1 MRSYS
6 TYILIA
12 SAALLTAIGCNKAP
26 QPSYVLTD
34 SPIMLSAT
42 EAETDAPFRKGST
55 PATKAMLDEDTFAA
69 AGNQIQIYDIY
80 TQAGS
85 NTPDEN
91 PYIADQIKSPGPG
104 SYTWPFVE
112 KRYNW
117 TTDGTHKFFGWL
129 AKDVNMGN
137 MTPEDF
143 FGNDFA
149 FSNQVLTTG
158 TKTINA
164 STEFDFM
171 YSNVHVRDL
180 NTNPDFASAVPLEFA
195 HLFTA
200 FSVAAQNISD
210 KVKITIVSLE
220 IEGLMNK
227 RGAKLNYTNTA
238 DTKYPTI
245 TYTSL
250 SNDDSEV
257 ADYKYEPNYQLN
269 KSLID
274 MDTKSTDRSYFMSWP
289 MSTEEAANVTLTIK
303 YRVND
308 GTEVLSKDIPLT
320 GKEWAAG
327 KKNNVNLTFTDK
339 TITLD
344 CQVVDWTWEQQ
355 EIDFT
360 DVISV
365 SQTMQNKWENV
376 SSVNYTT
383 GEVIL
388 KQSTSQ
394 EASVKFQIDS
404 PRGATWTASLIMIEG
419 ATDAIQIVDGYKYG
433 KVGEPGEIRLKVA
446 KDTPI
451 ENRNTFYL
459 RVTVQTADGNTIIAT
474 GLTGSNAYE
483 EFTIIQNLIN

>member
-42 EAETDAPFRKGST
+42 EADTDAPFRKGST

-69 AGNQIQIYDIY
+69 AGNEIKVYDYYTSSANATEIYIDDTARSGGDI
-80 TQAGS
+80 
-85 NTPDEN
+85 
-91 PYIADQIKSPGPG
+91 
-104 SYTWPFVE
+104 TWPFVE

-180 NTNPDFASAVPLEFA
+180 NTTPDFASAVPLEFA

-200 FSVAAQNISD
+200 FSVAAQNMSPNFD
-210 KVKITIVSLE
+210 ITVQSIT
-220 IEGLMNK
+220 IEGLMNT
-227 RGAKLNYTNTA
+227 RSATLDYANAA
-238 DTKYPTI
+238 DGEYPTVE
-245 TYTSL
+245 YANK
-250 SNDDSEV
+250 SNDNQ
-257 ADYKYEPNYQLN
+257 ADYSFAPAQKLGTNLM
-269 KSLID
+269 D
-274 MDTKSTDRSYFMSWP
+274 MSTTTTDRKYFMSWP
-289 MSTEEAANVTLTIK
+289 MSADEAENVTLTIK
-303 YRVND
+303 YTVND
-308 GTEVLSKDIPLT
+308 EPTVITKPIPLS
-320 GKEWAAG
+320 GKEWVAG
-327 KKNNVNLTFTDK
+327 KKNNINLIFKDK
-339 TITLD
+339 EIILQ
-344 CQVVDWTWEQQ
+344 CLVMDWIPQ
-355 EIDFT
+355 EEIIDFS
-360 DVISV
+360 DQV
-365 SQTMQNKWENV
+365 
-376 SSVNYTT
+376 SVNATMEWDRNTVRSVNNQT

-388 KQSTSQ
+388 YDDTN
-394 EASVKFQIDS
+394 VKATCTFHIET
-404 PRGATWTASLIMIEG
+404 PKGATWTASLIPIEG
-419 ATDAIQIVDGYKYG
+419 HQDAFVFLDGTKYG
-433 KVGEPGEIRLKVA
+433 EVGGKEASVLKVGVTNQA
-446 KDTPI
+446 PI
-451 ENRNTFYL
+451 APRHVCIL
-459 RVTVQTADGNTIIAT
+459 RITVQTADGRTIVVKNLVPGKQDA
-474 GLTGSNAYE
+474 
-483 EFTIIQNLIN
+483 EFKIIQNLING